1 MGGLG
6 PIFRIFLHFFAFVS
20 HFWRILNYHRIFYR
34 FFSNFDRFGR
44 DLEALGASWV
54 VLGSPF
60 FTLVFGV
67 VVKSALGGTSAG
79 LWLDFQGFGED
90 FGRVWGGFWWVLE
103 GFLGGVGMLLLAIA
117 CFCLLAAARCCLL
130 LLSWSFS
137 SKSVLAF
144 VCCLLGHAFVS
155 WSLSSK

>member
-1 MGGLG
+1 MEGSRALFGRGL
-6 PIFRIFLHFFAFVS
+6 
-20 HFWRILNYHRIFYR
+20 
-34 FFSNFDRFGR
+34 GR

-90 FGRVWGGFWWVLE
+90 FGRVLGRLGRDFRAFWAILGYSGLFWVI
-103 GFLGGVGMLLLAIA
+103 GVFLADLRKIFAGAP
-117 CFCLLAAARCCLL
+117 CCLL
-130 LLSWSFS
+130 LLSWSLS
-137 SKSVLAF
+137 SKSVFAF
-144 VCCLLGHAFVS
+144 ACCCLLGHAFAP
-155 WSLSSK
+155 